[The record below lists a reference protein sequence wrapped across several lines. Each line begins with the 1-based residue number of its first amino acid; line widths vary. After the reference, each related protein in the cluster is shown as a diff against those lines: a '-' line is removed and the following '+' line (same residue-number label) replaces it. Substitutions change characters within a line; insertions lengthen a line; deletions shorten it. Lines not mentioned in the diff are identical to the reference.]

1 MEGGSRSSDA
11 KTTAAVEAL
20 LHSLAARA
28 ALLQKLTQV
37 RFGAGLPASDKRH
50 WQMWISIFAATL
62 AVAIGLSVAAF
73 RMQAMKSL

>member
-50 WQMWISIFAATL
+50 WQMSIFAATL